1 MNQSTAGIPKHRGL
15 LKLATGLSGN
25 KVAPLSFRH
34 SQPQKRHRSDR
45 SKHSP
50 QRERGVRGG
59 GETGKGKAAQPRR
72 RSRGQ
77 GHSHARPRSLARR
90 PAAAPVRRT
99 HARATDRLVHR
110 RASSTAA
117 ADGIPWQSCPSG
129 SASASQHLHDHSD
142 LWRAGDPR
150 LSASLIPSRN
160 RDSRGHRPHLPPCP
174 ALIEQPTAPRE

>member
-1 MNQSTAGIPKHRGL
+1 MNQSAAGIPRPRGL

-34 SQPQKRHRSDR
+34 SEPQKRHRSDR
-45 SKHSP
+45 SSHQPTRK
-50 QRERGVRGG
+50 RGVRGG

-77 GHSHARPRSLARR
+77 GHTHAHARSLARR
-90 PAAAPVRRT
+90 PAPAHVRRT
-99 HARATDRLVHR
+99 AARAADRLVHG

-129 SASASQHLHDHSD
+129 SASASRHLCHHSD

-150 LSASLIPSRN
+150 LSAPLIPSRN
-160 RDSRGHRPHLPPCP
+160 RDSRDHRSHLPPCP
-174 ALIEQPTAPRE
+174 ALIEQPTAPRA